1 MVYVV
6 TVLKGKLYLLAKL
19 KVAKVCDWG
28 EAASDLGHTNLWRG
42 EDEHRRKSDHL
53 IASEATPMDFDRV
66 VPLEVTQRLRFES
79 GSGSQ
84 PLQFQAPGCLDQQT
98 LRGVRELTPQSALE
112 LDQLLPP
119 LEPIPTDAL
128 LEEEEEEEAIRKTVT
143 RSELDRD
150 LRVVA
155 NIKGFY
161 DNTCQVCQVQLL
173 APKEKG
179 GSLRPF
185 SDVHHLHARSE
196 GGPDRQ
202 ANGICVCPN
211 CHAQFQRGTLAVRAD
226 FTIAAAYPGHP
237 LEGRKLTVDPRHG
250 LDLTYLRYH
259 WEHVFVPQEGDVFDK
274 PGPKATPP
282 RRQIIKVRP

>member
-6 TVLKGKLYLLAKL
+6 TVLKGKLYLLANL
-19 KVAKVCDWG
+19 QVAKVCDYA
-28 EAASDLGHTNLWRG
+28 EAADDLGDDLWLA
-42 EDEHRRKSDHL
+42 SDHI
-53 IASEATPMDFDRV
+53 IASAATPMDFNRV
-66 VPLEVTQRLRFES
+66 VPLEVTQRLMFVS
-79 GSGSQ
+79 GGNSK
-84 PLQFQAPGCLDQQT
+84 PLQFQSPGYLDQQT
-98 LRGVRELTPQSALE
+98 LRGVRELTPQSALA

-119 LEPIPTDAL
+119 LKTILPDDLPVP
-128 LEEEEEEEAIRKTVT
+128 LEKEEEAIRRTVI

-155 NIKGFY
+155 TIKGFY

-237 LEGRKLTVDPRHG
+237 LEGRKVTVDPRHG
-250 LDLTYLRYH
+250 LDLKYLRYH
-259 WEHVFVPQEGDVFDK
+259 WEHVFVPQEGDVFAK